1 MRHRFV
7 TDPTQ
12 FRGDVLKLKEIYGA
26 PATKV
31 PLSPVE
37 DRMIRREKADYSP
50 ELMKKLLTDLTPDE
64 TAMKEGRA
72 PADYDYRAF
81 SFEDSVFDRGN
92 IIHILR
98 HLKYDRHEVHSH
110 KFFEIICQVAGKGAA
125 IIANE
130 RIELSPGII
139 CLLSPGVMHRVE
151 VFSDDAI
158 LLKIILRKTDF
169 DAIFRQLLRSS
180 TLLSSFFSSA
190 LYDENS
196 GWLSFDSNGDG
207 EITDILLRLRY
218 HEVREAPTDPTM
230 KEALVM
236 QLLCLLIDRH
246 SDSAKTSSELSLTGK
261 IISRIRAD
269 SRTIT
274 LDELADEFHFTN
286 GYVSRVV
293 KQATGQSFT
302 ELIESLRIEH
312 AAKLLMTTKLT
323 IEEIAVESGFGCR
336 EFFHRKFKE
345 YYGMTPSKWRK
356 GK

>member
-1 MRHRFV
+1 M
-7 TDPTQ
+7 
-12 FRGDVLKLKEIYGA
+12 KEIYGA

-72 PADYDYRAF
+72 PTDYDYRAF

-236 QLLCLLIDRH
+236 QLLCLLIGGFAH
-246 SDSAKTSSELSLTGK
+246 GK
-261 IISRIRAD
+261 GIMRSVCVVTAMGLLLVSVGMLVKEHNPMLLLFLLYMGLLGIREKK
-269 SRTIT
+269 IQ
-274 LDELADEFHFTN
+274 TN
-286 GYVSRVV
+286 G
-293 KQATGQSFT
+293 
-302 ELIESLRIEH
+302 
-312 AAKLLMTTKLT
+312 
-323 IEEIAVESGFGCR
+323 
-336 EFFHRKFKE
+336 
-345 YYGMTPSKWRK
+345 
-356 GK
+356 